1 MANKKRKT
9 YGIPY
14 QGSKNRIAEWVVDK
28 LPPSD
33 VLADVF
39 AGGCAIT
46 HCAALSGKYGRII
59 CNDIGG
65 GPELF
70 RRSMSGEFS
79 ADKME
84 WVSREDFFARKETD
98 PYVKFV
104 WSFGNNGTTY
114 LYSREIEPYKKAV
127 FEMLT
132 APTLNERRIKF
143 HEVIRQLDRY
153 LRETGK
159 AMPTAGPNSLKESES
174 GHQLNSVMQSQEIA
188 QHERISCLD
197 SVMQSEHLTQC
208 RRIEMA
214 GKSVPDCPIMYSRND
229 YRSLDIPDGAVI
241 YCDPPYYGTGGYG
254 MDFDHTAFWE
264 WCRQMSNKGH
274 DVYVSE
280 YSAPDD
286 FECVAS
292 KNLRTF
298 MSSGPAPMRTEKI
311 FRMKKQ

>member
-1 MANKKRKT
+1 MAKGKRKT

-14 QGSKNRIAEWVVDK
+14 KGSKNRIAEWVVDK
-28 LPPSD
+28 LPSSD

-70 RRSMSGEFS
+70 RRSLSGEFS
-79 ADKME
+79 AEKME
-84 WVSREDFFARKETD
+84 WVSREDFFARKEDD
-98 PYVKFV
+98 PYVKYV
-104 WSFGNNGTTY
+104 WSFGNNGGDY

-132 APTLNERRIKF
+132 APTVNERRIKF

-153 LRETGK
+153 LRDTGK
-159 AMPTAGPNSLKESES
+159 ALPTADTNNLKESEC
-174 GHQLNSVMQSQEIA
+174 GNQLAGLTQSKKIERA
-188 QHERISCLD
+188 ERISCLD
-197 SVMQSEHLTQC
+197 SVMHSQHFTQC
-208 RRIEMA
+208 RILEMA
-214 GKSVPDCPIMYSRND
+214 GESVPDCPIIYSRND
-229 YRSLDIPDGAVI
+229 YRQLDIPDGAVI

-264 WCRQMSNKGH
+264 WCRQMSAKGH

-286 FECVAS
+286 FECVDA
-292 KNLRTF
+292 KDIRVRI
-298 MSSGPAPMRTEKI
+298 SSGSAPMRTEKI
-311 FRMKKQ
+311 FKVKKL